1 MIAEVIN
8 NSGNLEFRSLAGASA
23 AGLPV
28 GSILALHTTRVPA
41 GYLPCNGATY
51 DIAQYPALYTI
62 LQTNVLPDLR
72 EANLVG
78 AGANTTHSITTHDTY
93 TIGQFKDDQVQEVIT
108 GAESE
113 TYITDP
119 GHSHD
124 VCTDLSTGTGGNPYY
139 YMCGCNGSNTVNVY
153 HTETATTGITAQTTT
168 TLTTDANAR
177 TGSVTHGKNYGV
189 FFVIKAVTGITEL
202 DDAEVYAQVVDLLEN
217 NYIAK
222 SELTDNAIP
231 FYDATNECFS
241 PIEAPTADGQVLTW
255 DNDNQEYAW
264 QANSG
269 LAFYGTEAEYE
280 QETIVGNSL
289 VSLTDKDALLK
300 SVNCQAPSHT
310 ETICCN
316 LVCDVTNTGLYTLTC
331 NDGTSIV
338 TLSAFTEP
346 SGCPSIT
353 ALIGHIILPNHCNVS
368 HSIVNCDNKLYA
380 QEEQSGDYFL
390 FPITCVDVTN
400 NYKATVDWTSYCYS
414 AQSVFTESDYRL
426 GNITYYEEV

>member
-1 MIAEVIN
+1 M
-8 NSGNLEFRSLAGASA
+8 
-23 AGLPV
+23 
-28 GSILALHTTRVPA
+28 GSILALHTTRVPS

-51 DIAQYPALYTI
+51 DITQYPALYTI
-62 LQTNVLPDLR
+62 LHTNVLPDLR

-78 AGANTTHSITTHDTY
+78 AGANTTQNIGTHDTY

-113 TYITDP
+113 TYTTVTDP
-119 GHSHD
+119 GHCHTTKCVSVCIGAD
-124 VCTDLSTGTGGNPYY
+124 VYVQSYSGSVEAST
-139 YMCGCNGSNTVNVY
+139 CSS
-153 HTETATTGITAQTTT
+153 TTGIEVTTQTST
-168 TLTTDANAR
+168 TLTCDANAR

-241 PIEAPTADGQVLTW
+241 PITAPTADGQVLTW
-255 DNDNQEYAW
+255 DEDNQEYAW
-264 QANSG
+264 QTNSG

-310 ETICCN
+310 ATTCCN

-353 ALIGHIILPNHCNVS
+353 ALIGHIRLPSHCNVS

>member
-1 MIAEVIN
+1 MIAEVIS
-8 NSGNLEFRSLAGASA
+8 NSGTLEFRSLAGASA

-51 DIAQYPALYTI
+51 DITQYPALYTI

-78 AGANTTHSITTHDTY
+78 AGANSTHSISTHDTY
-93 TIGQFKDDQVQEVIT
+93 TVGQFKDDQVQEVIT

-119 GHSHD
+119 GHCHNYPQHQCCNACGAS
-124 VCTDLSTGTGGNPYY
+124 TDILAFDSVSSKLCSYT
-139 YMCGCNGSNTVNVY
+139 CSS
-153 HTETATTGITAQTTT
+153 TTGITAQTTT

-202 DDAEVYAQVVDLLEN
+202 DDAEVYAQVVELLEN

-241 PIEAPTADGQVLTW
+241 PITAPTADGQVLTW
-255 DNDNQEYAW
+255 DEDNQEYAW
-264 QANSG
+264 QTNSG

-310 ETICCN
+310 GVVCCD

-353 ALIGHIILPNHCNVS
+353 ALIGHIRLPSHCNVS

-390 FPITCVDVTN
+390 FPITCVDTTD
-400 NYKATVDWTSYCYS
+400 NYKATVDWTNYCYS
-414 AQSVFTESDYRL
+414 AQSEFTDSEYRL